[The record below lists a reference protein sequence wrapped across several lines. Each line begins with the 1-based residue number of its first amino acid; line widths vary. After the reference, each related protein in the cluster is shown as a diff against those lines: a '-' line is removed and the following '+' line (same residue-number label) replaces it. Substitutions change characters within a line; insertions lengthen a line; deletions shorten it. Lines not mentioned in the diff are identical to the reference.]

1 MVERRANGVCGGV
14 VTNYEL
20 NCMADELLTDL
31 EDLLAHKGW
40 MVLMDRAEQE
50 WGKVG
55 FSDKVAKTLGSTTLD
70 EKVALAQLQ
79 QATVTQR
86 EIWRLLGWP
95 KEKIQHLRG
104 QQKEALMAGTASR
117 RGPGL

>member
-1 MVERRANGVCGGV
+1 
-14 VTNYEL
+14 
-20 NCMADELLTDL
+20 MADEFLTDL
-31 EDLLAHKGW
+31 EDLLSHKGW
-40 MVLMDRAEQE
+40 SVLMDHAEQE

-55 FSDKVAKTLGSTTLD
+55 FA
-70 EKVALAQLQ
+70 EKVASTLGKPSMTSEQRDMALSQLQ

-95 KEKIQHLRG
+95 KEKIQHLRA
-104 QQKEALMAGTASR
+104 QQKEALLAGTASR